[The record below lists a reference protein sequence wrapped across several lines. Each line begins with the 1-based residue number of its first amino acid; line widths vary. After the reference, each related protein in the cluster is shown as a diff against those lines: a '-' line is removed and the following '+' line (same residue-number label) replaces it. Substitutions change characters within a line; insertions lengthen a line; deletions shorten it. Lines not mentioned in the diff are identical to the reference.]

1 MYVWIIEF
9 WTKIKK
15 KNIVKTNNSNVQNL
29 QKTKISQIKSNIRF
43 TT

>member
-9 WTKIKK
+9 WTKILKK
-15 KNIVKTNNSNVQNL
+15 DIVKTNNSNVQDL